1 MTSRPRSPSW
11 SPSSSIA
18 GLSGP
23 TSHKRSGRRRDGT
36 DRAVAPMYHVPPVFR
51 DIKKLSSAGQFAVA
65 AGLSRALELAARQSS
80 AGSTAS
86 DR

>member
-1 MTSRPRSPSW
+1 
-11 SPSSSIA
+11 
-18 GLSGP
+18 
-23 TSHKRSGRRRDGT
+23 
-36 DRAVAPMYHVPPVFR
+36 MYHVPPVFR